1 MITRVLSATSVL
13 LFFIS
18 CSKDPVNVPINP
30 VGETPGLLMT
40 KRIFQT
46 TLADGQKI
54 IDSFGYVYNDKRQ
67 LTRVTY
73 LNLGTYF
80 QLEYKGDLVNKAT
93 SFRSNGVKIS
103 TQVNVMIWEA
113 DGSTIRWDQST
124 EATNGGID
132 TAYVYFNFEGQQLR
146 SIRKYLHDQ
155 VDDQPYEELVQYT
168 YDAQGG
174 LAYLDHQVN
183 GKVKRHSVEKNDGRK
198 NPYRLMTP
206 ASLMYLTGNSLY
218 TTTLTSPLYL
228 AGINNPLQTAADGRT
243 ETYGYSYNTQGYP
256 LAMTIGTGYQVSYEY
271 TEE

>member
-1 MITRVLSATSVL
+1 MISRLLPVAVVL
-13 LFFIS
+13 LCLIS
-18 CSKDPVNVPINP
+18 CSKDPVKAPID
-30 VGETPGLLMT
+30 PGVEIPALLLT

-54 IDSFGYVYNDKRQ
+54 IDSFGYVYNDHKQ

-93 SFRSNGVKIS
+93 SYRSNGVKIS
-103 TQVNVMIWEA
+103 TQVNVMQREA

-132 TAYVYFNFEGQQLR
+132 TAYLYFNFKGPQLQ
-146 SIRKYLHDQ
+146 SIRRYSRDQ
-155 VDDQPYEELVQYT
+155 VDNAPFDELILYS
-168 YDAQGG
+168 YDAQGN
-174 LAYLDHQVN
+174 LVYLDQLVN
-183 GKVKRHSVEKNDGRK
+183 GNIKRHWIEKNDGRK
-198 NPYRLMTP
+198 NPYRLITP

-218 TTTLTSPLYL
+218 TTMLTSPLYL
-228 AGINNPLQTAADGRT
+228 AGVSNPVQTAADGRI
-243 ETYGYSYNTQGYP
+243 ETFGYSYNTQGYP
-256 LAMTIGTGYQVSYEY
+256 LTMTIGTGYQVTYEY